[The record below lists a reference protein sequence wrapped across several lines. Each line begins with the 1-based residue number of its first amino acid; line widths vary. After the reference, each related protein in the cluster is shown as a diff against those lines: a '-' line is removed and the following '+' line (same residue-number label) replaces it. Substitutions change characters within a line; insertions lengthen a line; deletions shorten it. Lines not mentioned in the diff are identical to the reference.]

1 MQKKLIAVAVL
12 GACVAGSAFAAN
24 VDVYGRI
31 DTGLSYV
38 HYDET
43 GLSDAVD
50 TLSLDSGL
58 SSGSRWGLKGS
69 EDLGNG
75 YQVGFV
81 LESSFD
87 SDTGKMSKDGRLFN
101 REATLRV
108 SGPFGSIYAGRMGR
122 IGSDAGSVGFYAG
135 SVSPF
140 GSGWGEMPG
149 HFAVTANYDTR
160 YSNALA
166 YVSPKV
172 GPVTVYAQYT
182 MGNATENE
190 SGDDRLFSLGAQ
202 ADFGALQV
210 LDLVEYLNKQSTVA
224 GTAGAPNVIH
234 NDSQYD
240 DSYTINLGGSYD
252 FGVAKVFLAGQYF
265 KAAPDFAGMMD
276 NYAKDPR
283 VLNNEWRFSFDGFGV
298 NVGATA
304 PIGAG
309 EFLVSAGYGKGDV
322 NYDTKD
328 AKVSADAYIIQVG
341 YTYPFSKRTNL
352 YAGAGYMQTSMEDGI
367 TTNDTTSDKD
377 FKTTQVMFGLL
388 HKF

>member
-43 GLSDAVD
+43 GLSDAKD
-50 TLSLDSGL
+50 TLSLDSGM
-58 SSGSRWGLKGS
+58 SSGNRWGLKGS

-81 LESSFD
+81 LESGFD
-87 SDTGKMSKDGRLFN
+87 ADTGAMSKDGLFN

-140 GSGWGEMPG
+140 GSGWGKMAG
-149 HFAVTANYDTR
+149 HFAVTANYDSR
-160 YSNALA
+160 YNNALA

-202 ADFGALQV
+202 ADLGALQV
-210 LDLVEYLNKQSTVA
+210 LGLVEYLNKKSVA
-224 GTAGAPNVIH
+224 GTTVYD
-234 NDSQYD
+234 DSQYD

-252 FGVAKVFLAGQYF
+252 FSVAKVFLAGQYF
-265 KAAPDFAGMMD
+265 KAAPNYAGMKA

-283 VLNNEWRFSFDGFGV
+283 VLNNEWRWSFDGFGV

-328 AKVSADAYIIQVG
+328 AKISADAYIIQVG

-367 TTNDTTSDKD
+367 TNTDGTYSDKD

>member
-43 GLSDAVD
+43 GLSDAKD
-50 TLSLDSGL
+50 TLSLDSGM
-58 SSGSRWGLKGS
+58 SSGNRWGLKGS

-81 LESSFD
+81 LESGFD
-87 SDTGKMSKDGRLFN
+87 ADTGALGAGGIFA

-140 GSGWGEMPG
+140 GSGWGKMPG
-149 HFAVTANYDTR
+149 HFAVTANYDSR
-160 YSNALA
+160 YNNALA

-182 MGNATENE
+182 MGNTTENE

-210 LDLVEYLNKQSTVA
+210 LGLVEYLNKKSVADTTVYD
-224 GTAGAPNVIH
+224 
-234 NDSQYD
+234 DSQYD

-252 FGVAKVFLAGQYF
+252 FSVAKVFLAGQYF
-265 KAAPDFAGMMD
+265 KAAPNYAGMKG

-283 VLNNEWRFSFDGFGV
+283 VLNNEWRWSFDGFGV

-322 NYDTKD
+322 NYNTKD
-328 AKVSADAYIIQVG
+328 AKISADAYIIQVG

-352 YAGAGYMQTSMEDGI
+352 YAGAGYMQTSMEDGF
-367 TTNDTTSDKD
+367 TNTDGTTSDKD

>member
-43 GLSDAVD
+43 GLSDAKD
-50 TLSLDSGL
+50 TLSLDSGN
-58 SSGSRWGLKGS
+58 SSGNRWGLKGS

-81 LESSFD
+81 LESGFD
-87 SDTGKMSKDGRLFN
+87 SDTGKMSKDGLFN

-140 GSGWGEMPG
+140 GSGWGKMAG
-149 HFAVTANYDTR
+149 HFAVTANYDSR
-160 YSNALA
+160 YNNALA

-210 LDLVEYLNKQSTVA
+210 LGLVEYLNKKSVASTTVYD
-224 GTAGAPNVIH
+224 
-234 NDSQYD
+234 DSQYD

-252 FGVAKVFLAGQYF
+252 FSVAKVFLAGQYF
-265 KAAPDFAGMMD
+265 KAAPNYAGMKA
-276 NYAKDPR
+276 NYAKL
-283 VLNNEWRFSFDGFGV
+283 VEGNEWHYSFDGFGV

-309 EFLVSAGYGKGDV
+309 EFLVSAGYGKGDL
-322 NYDTKD
+322 NIDTKD
-328 AKVSADAYIIQVG
+328 AKRSADAYIIQVG

-367 TTNDTTSDKD
+367 TNTDSTYSDKD

>member
-43 GLSDAVD
+43 GLSDAKD
-50 TLSLDSGL
+50 TLSLDSGM
-58 SSGSRWGLKGS
+58 SSGNRWGLKGS

-81 LESSFD
+81 LESGFD
-87 SDTGKMSKDGRLFN
+87 ADTGALGAGGIFA

-140 GSGWGEMPG
+140 GSGWGKMPG
-149 HFAVTANYDTR
+149 HFAVTANYDSR
-160 YSNALA
+160 YNNALA

-182 MGNATENE
+182 MGNTTENE

-210 LDLVEYLNKQSTVA
+210 LGLVEYLNKKSVA
-224 GTAGAPNVIH
+224 GTTVYD
-234 NDSQYD
+234 DSQYD

-265 KAAPDFAGMMD
+265 KAAPDYAGMKA
-276 NYAKDPR
+276 NYADEIGKG
-283 VLNNEWRFSFDGFGV
+283 NEWHYSFDGFGV

-322 NYDTKD
+322 NYNTQD
-328 AKVSADAYIIQVG
+328 AKISADAYIIQVG

-352 YAGAGYMQTSMEDGI
+352 YAGAGYMQTSMEDGF
-367 TTNDTTSDKD
+367 TNTDNTTSDKD

>member
-43 GLSDAVD
+43 GLSDAKD
-50 TLSLDSGL
+50 TLSLDSGM
-58 SSGSRWGLKGS
+58 SSGNRWGLKGS

-81 LESSFD
+81 LESGFD
-87 SDTGKMSKDGRLFN
+87 ADTGAMSKDGLFN

-140 GSGWGEMPG
+140 GSGWGKMAG
-149 HFAVTANYDTR
+149 HFAVTANYDSR
-160 YSNALA
+160 YNNALA

-210 LDLVEYLNKQSTVA
+210 LGLVEYLNKKSVA
-224 GTAGAPNVIH
+224 GTTVYD
-234 NDSQYD
+234 DSQYD

-252 FGVAKVFLAGQYF
+252 FSVAKVFLAGQYF
-265 KAAPDFAGMMD
+265 KAAPNYAGMKAT
-276 NYAKDPR
+276 YAKLVDG
-283 VLNNEWRFSFDGFGV
+283 NEWRYSFDGFGV

-309 EFLVSAGYGKGDV
+309 EFLVSAGYGKGDL
-322 NYDTKD
+322 NYNTQD
-328 AKVSADAYIIQVG
+328 AKRSADAYIIQVG

-367 TTNDTTSDKD
+367 TNTDNTTSDKD

>member
-12 GACVAGSAFAAN
+12 GACVAGSALAAN

-38 HYDET
+38 HQKIGDQAGT
-43 GLSDAVD
+43 D
-50 TLSLDSGL
+50 TLSMDSGM
-58 SSGSRWGLKGS
+58 SSGNRWGLKGS

-81 LESSFD
+81 LESGFD
-87 SDTGKMSKDGRLFN
+87 ADTGAMSKDGLFN

-140 GSGWGEMPG
+140 GSGWGKMAG
-149 HFAVTANYDTR
+149 HFAVTANYDSR
-160 YSNALA
+160 YNNALA

-210 LDLVEYLNKQSTVA
+210 LGLVEYLNKKSVDGTTVYD
-224 GTAGAPNVIH
+224 
-234 NDSQYD
+234 DSQYD

-252 FGVAKVFLAGQYF
+252 FSVAKVFLAGQYF
-265 KAAPDFAGMMD
+265 KAAPNYAGMKA
-276 NYAKDPR
+276 NYAGLVKGE
-283 VLNNEWRFSFDGFGV
+283 EWRYSFDGFGV

-309 EFLVSAGYGKGDV
+309 EFLVSAGYGKGDLNV
-322 NYDTKD
+322 DTKD
-328 AKVSADAYIIQVG
+328 AKRSADAYIIQVG

-367 TTNDTTSDKD
+367 TNTDGTTSDKD

>member
-81 LESSFD
+81 LESGFS
-87 SDTGKMSKDGRLFN
+87 SDTGKMSKDVLFN

-210 LDLVEYLNKQSTVA
+210 LGLVEYLNKKSVA
-224 GTAGAPNVIH
+224 GPTVYD
-234 NDSQYD
+234 DSRYD

-265 KAAPDFAGMMD
+265 KAAPDFAGMKD
-276 NYAKDPR
+276 NYGY
-283 VLNNEWRFSFDGFGV
+283 LNVDEIGWRFSFDGFGV

-309 EFLVSAGYGKGDV
+309 EFLVSAGYGKGDL
-322 NYDTKD
+322 NIDTKD
-328 AKVSADAYIIQVG
+328 AKISADAYIIQVG

-352 YAGAGYMQTSMEDGI
+352 YAGAGYMQTSMEDGFI
-367 TTNDTTSDKD
+367 NTDRTYSDKD

>member
-43 GLSDAVD
+43 GLSDAKD
-50 TLSLDSGL
+50 TLSLDSGM
-58 SSGSRWGLKGS
+58 SSGNRWGLKGS

-81 LESSFD
+81 LESGFD
-87 SDTGKMSKDGRLFN
+87 ADTGALGAGGIFA

-140 GSGWGEMPG
+140 GSGWGKMPG
-149 HFAVTANYDTR
+149 HFAVTANYDSR
-160 YSNALA
+160 YNNALA

-210 LDLVEYLNKQSTVA
+210 LGLVEYLNKKSVVGTTVYD
-224 GTAGAPNVIH
+224 
-234 NDSQYD
+234 DSQYD

-252 FGVAKVFLAGQYF
+252 FSVAKVFLAGQYF
-265 KAAPDFAGMMD
+265 KAAPDYAGMKA

-283 VLNNEWRFSFDGFGV
+283 VLNKEWRWSFDGFGV

-328 AKVSADAYIIQVG
+328 AKISADAYIIQVG

-367 TTNDTTSDKD
+367 TNTDGTTSDKD

>member
-24 VDVYGRI
+24 MDVYGRI

-43 GLSDAVD
+43 GLSDAKD
-50 TLSLDSGL
+50 TLSLDSGM
-58 SSGSRWGLKGS
+58 SSGNRWGLKGS

-81 LESSFD
+81 LESGFD
-87 SDTGKMSKDGRLFN
+87 ADTGAMSKDGLFN

-140 GSGWGEMPG
+140 GSGWGKMAG
-149 HFAVTANYDTR
+149 HFAVTANYDSR
-160 YSNALA
+160 YNNALA

-210 LDLVEYLNKQSTVA
+210 LGLVEYLNKKSVA
-224 GTAGAPNVIH
+224 GTTVYD
-234 NDSQYD
+234 DSQYD

-252 FGVAKVFLAGQYF
+252 FSVAKVFLAGQYF
-265 KAAPDFAGMMD
+265 KAAPNYAGMKA
-276 NYAKDPR
+276 NYAEDPS
-283 VLNNEWRFSFDGFGV
+283 VLNNEWRWSFDGFGV

-328 AKVSADAYIIQVG
+328 AKISADAYIIQVG

-367 TTNDTTSDKD
+367 TNTDGTTSDKD

>member
-1 MQKKLIAVAVL
+1 MQWKLIAVAVL
-12 GACVAGSAFAAN
+12 GACVAGSALAAN

-38 HYDET
+38 HQKIGDQAGT
-43 GLSDAVD
+43 D
-50 TLSLDSGL
+50 TLSMDSGM
-58 SSGSRWGLKGS
+58 SSGNRWGLKGS

-75 YQVGFV
+75 YQIGFV
-81 LESSFD
+81 LESGFD
-87 SDTGKMSKDGRLFN
+87 ADTGAMSKDGLFN

-140 GSGWGEMPG
+140 GSGWGKMAG
-149 HFAVTANYDTR
+149 HFAVTANYDSL
-160 YSNALA
+160 YNNALA

-210 LDLVEYLNKQSTVA
+210 LGLVEYLNKKSVA
-224 GTAGAPNVIH
+224 GTTVYD
-234 NDSQYD
+234 DSQYD

-252 FGVAKVFLAGQYF
+252 FSVAKVFLAGQYF
-265 KAAPDFAGMMD
+265 KAAPNYAGMKA
-276 NYAKDPR
+276 NYADLVKTE
-283 VLNNEWRFSFDGFGV
+283 EWRCSFDGFGV

-309 EFLVSAGYGKGDV
+309 EFLVSAGYGKGDL
-322 NYDTKD
+322 NYNTQD
-328 AKVSADAYIIQVG
+328 AKRSADAYIIQVG

-367 TTNDTTSDKD
+367 TNTDNTTSDKD

>member
-43 GLSDAVD
+43 GLSDAKD
-50 TLSLDSGL
+50 TLSLDSGI
-58 SSGSRWGLKGS
+58 SSGNRWGLKGS

-81 LESSFD
+81 LEGGFD
-87 SDTGKMSKDGRLFN
+87 ADTGALGAGGIFA

-140 GSGWGEMPG
+140 GSGWGKMAG
-149 HFAVTANYDTR
+149 HFAVTANYDSR
-160 YSNALA
+160 YNNALA

-210 LDLVEYLNKQSTVA
+210 LGLVEYLNKKSVARTTVYD
-224 GTAGAPNVIH
+224 
-234 NDSQYD
+234 DSQYD

-252 FGVAKVFLAGQYF
+252 FSVAKVFLAGQYF
-265 KAAPDFAGMMD
+265 KAAPNYAGMKA
-276 NYAKDPR
+276 NYAEDPR
-283 VLNNEWRFSFDGFGV
+283 VLNNEWRWSFDGFGV

-322 NYDTKD
+322 NYNTQD
-328 AKVSADAYIIQVG
+328 AKISADAYIIQVG

-352 YAGAGYMQTSMEDGI
+352 YAGAGYMQTSMEDGF
-367 TTNDTTSDKD
+367 TNTDNTTSDKD

>member
-43 GLSDAVD
+43 GLSDAKD
-50 TLSLDSGL
+50 TLSLDSGM
-58 SSGSRWGLKGS
+58 SSGNRWGLKGS

-81 LESSFD
+81 LESGFD
-87 SDTGKMSKDGRLFN
+87 ADTGALGAGGIFA

-140 GSGWGEMPG
+140 GSGWGKMPG
-149 HFAVTANYDTR
+149 HFAVTANYDSR
-160 YSNALA
+160 YNNALA

-182 MGNATENE
+182 MGNTTENE

-210 LDLVEYLNKQSTVA
+210 LGLVEYLNKKSVADTTVYD
-224 GTAGAPNVIH
+224 
-234 NDSQYD
+234 DSQYD

-252 FGVAKVFLAGQYF
+252 FSVAKVFLAGQYF
-265 KAAPDFAGMMD
+265 KAAPNYAGMKG

-283 VLNNEWRFSFDGFGV
+283 VLDKEWRWSFDGFGV

-328 AKVSADAYIIQVG
+328 AKISADAYIIQVG

-352 YAGAGYMQTSMEDGI
+352 YAGAGYMQTSMEDGF
-367 TTNDTTSDKD
+367 TNTDGTTSDKD

>member
-43 GLSDAVD
+43 GLSDAKD
-50 TLSLDSGL
+50 TLSLDSGM
-58 SSGSRWGLKGS
+58 SSGNRWGLKGS

-81 LESSFD
+81 LESGFD
-87 SDTGKMSKDGRLFN
+87 ADTGAMSKDGLFN

-140 GSGWGEMPG
+140 GSGWGKMAG
-149 HFAVTANYDTR
+149 HFAVTANYDSR
-160 YSNALA
+160 YNNALA

-210 LDLVEYLNKQSTVA
+210 LGLVEYLNKKSVA
-224 GTAGAPNVIH
+224 GTTVYD
-234 NDSQYD
+234 DSQYD

-252 FGVAKVFLAGQYF
+252 FSVAKVFLAGQYF
-265 KAAPDFAGMMD
+265 KAAPNYAGMKA

-283 VLNNEWRFSFDGFGV
+283 VLNNEWRLSFDGFGV

-328 AKVSADAYIIQVG
+328 AKISADAYIIQVG

-367 TTNDTTSDKD
+367 TNTDGTTSDKD

>member
-43 GLSDAVD
+43 GLSDAKD
-50 TLSLDSGL
+50 TLSLDSGM
-58 SSGSRWGLKGS
+58 SSGNRWGLKGS

-81 LESSFD
+81 LESGFD
-87 SDTGKMSKDGRLFN
+87 ADTGALGAGGIFA

-140 GSGWGEMPG
+140 GSGWGKMPG
-149 HFAVTANYDTR
+149 HFAVTANYDSR
-160 YSNALA
+160 YNNALA

-210 LDLVEYLNKQSTVA
+210 LGLVEYLNKKSVADTTVYD
-224 GTAGAPNVIH
+224 
-234 NDSQYD
+234 DSQYD

-252 FGVAKVFLAGQYF
+252 FSVAKVFLAGQYF
-265 KAAPDFAGMMD
+265 KAAPNYAGMKG

-283 VLNNEWRFSFDGFGV
+283 VLNNEWRWSFDGFGV

-328 AKVSADAYIIQVG
+328 AKISADAYIIQVG

-352 YAGAGYMQTSMEDGI
+352 YAGAGYMQTSMEDGF
-367 TTNDTTSDKD
+367 TNTDGTTSDKD

>member
-43 GLSDAVD
+43 GLSDAKD
-50 TLSLDSGL
+50 TLSLDSGN
-58 SSGSRWGLKGS
+58 SSGNRWGLKGS

-81 LESSFD
+81 LESGFD
-87 SDTGKMSKDGRLFN
+87 SDTGKMSKDGLFN

-210 LDLVEYLNKQSTVA
+210 LGLVEYLNKKSVADTTVYD
-224 GTAGAPNVIH
+224 
-234 NDSQYD
+234 DSQYD

-265 KAAPDFAGMMD
+265 KAAPNYAGMKA
-276 NYAKDPR
+276 NYADR
-283 VLNNEWRFSFDGFGV
+283 VNGEEWRYSFDGFGV

-309 EFLVSAGYGKGDV
+309 EFLVSAGYGKGDLNV
-322 NYDTKD
+322 DTKD
-328 AKVSADAYIIQVG
+328 AKRSADAYIIQVG

-367 TTNDTTSDKD
+367 TNTDNTTSDKD

>member
-43 GLSDAVD
+43 GLSDAKD
-50 TLSLDSGL
+50 TLSLDSGM
-58 SSGSRWGLKGS
+58 SSGNRWGLKGS

-81 LESSFD
+81 LESGFD
-87 SDTGKMSKDGRLFN
+87 ADTGAMSKDGLFN

-140 GSGWGEMPG
+140 GSGWGKMAG
-149 HFAVTANYDTR
+149 HFAVTANYDSR
-160 YSNALA
+160 YNNALA

-210 LDLVEYLNKQSTVA
+210 LGLVEYLNKKSVDDTTVYD
-224 GTAGAPNVIH
+224 
-234 NDSQYD
+234 DSQYD

-252 FGVAKVFLAGQYF
+252 FSVAKVFLAGQYF
-265 KAAPDFAGMMD
+265 KAAPNYAGMKA
-276 NYAKDPR
+276 NYAELVKGE
-283 VLNNEWRFSFDGFGV
+283 EWRYSFDGFGV

-309 EFLVSAGYGKGDV
+309 EFLVSAGYGKGDLNV
-322 NYDTKD
+322 DTKD
-328 AKVSADAYIIQVG
+328 AKRSADAYIIQVG

-367 TTNDTTSDKD
+367 TNTDDTTSDKD

>member
-43 GLSDAVD
+43 GLSDAKD

-58 SSGSRWGLKGS
+58 SSGNRWGLKGS

-81 LESSFD
+81 LESGFD
-87 SDTGKMSKDGRLFN
+87 ADTGAMSKDGLFN

-140 GSGWGEMPG
+140 GSGWGKMAG
-149 HFAVTANYDTR
+149 HFAVTANYDSR
-160 YSNALA
+160 YNNALA

-190 SGDDRLFSLGAQ
+190 SGDDRLFSLGAK

-210 LDLVEYLNKQSTVA
+210 LGLVEYLNKKSVASTTVYD
-224 GTAGAPNVIH
+224 
-234 NDSQYD
+234 DSQYD

-252 FGVAKVFLAGQYF
+252 FSVAKVFLAGQYF
-265 KAAPDFAGMMD
+265 KAAPNYAGMKA
-276 NYAKDPR
+276 NYAELVKG
-283 VLNNEWRFSFDGFGV
+283 NEWRYSFDGFGV

-309 EFLVSAGYGKGDV
+309 EFLVSAGYGKGDLNV
-322 NYDTKD
+322 DTQD
-328 AKVSADAYIIQVG
+328 AKRSADAYIIQVG

-367 TTNDTTSDKD
+367 TNTDGTTSDKD

>member
-43 GLSDAVD
+43 GLSDAKD
-50 TLSLDSGL
+50 TLSLDSGM
-58 SSGSRWGLKGS
+58 SSGNRWGLKGS

-81 LESSFD
+81 LEGGFD
-87 SDTGKMSKDGRLFN
+87 ADTGALGAGGIFA

-140 GSGWGEMPG
+140 GSGWGKMPG
-149 HFAVTANYDTR
+149 HFAVTANYDSR
-160 YSNALA
+160 YNNALA

-182 MGNATENE
+182 MGNTTENE

-210 LDLVEYLNKQSTVA
+210 LGLVEYLNKKSVASTTVYD
-224 GTAGAPNVIH
+224 
-234 NDSQYD
+234 DSQYD

-252 FGVAKVFLAGQYF
+252 FSVAKVFLAGQYF
-265 KAAPDFAGMMD
+265 KAAPNYAGMKA
-276 NYAKDPR
+276 NYAKF
-283 VLNNEWRFSFDGFGV
+283 VEGNEWRYSFDGFGV

-309 EFLVSAGYGKGDV
+309 QFLVSAGYGKGDL
-322 NYDTKD
+322 NIDTKD
-328 AKVSADAYIIQVG
+328 AKRSADAYIIQVG

-352 YAGAGYMQTSMEDGI
+352 YAGAGYMQTSMEDGF
-367 TTNDTTSDKD
+367 TNTDSTTSDKD

>member
-43 GLSDAVD
+43 GLSDAKD
-50 TLSLDSGL
+50 TLSLDSGM
-58 SSGSRWGLKGS
+58 SSGNRWGLKGS

-81 LESSFD
+81 LESGFD
-87 SDTGKMSKDGRLFN
+87 ADTGAMSKDGLFD

-140 GSGWGEMPG
+140 GSGWGKMAG
-149 HFAVTANYDTR
+149 HFAVTANYDIR
-160 YSNALA
+160 YNNALA

-210 LDLVEYLNKQSTVA
+210 LGLVEYLNKKSVASTTVYD
-224 GTAGAPNVIH
+224 
-234 NDSQYD
+234 DSQYD

-252 FGVAKVFLAGQYF
+252 FSVAKVFLAGQYF
-265 KAAPDFAGMMD
+265 KAAPNYAGMKA
-276 NYAKDPR
+276 NYAEDPR
-283 VLNNEWRFSFDGFGV
+283 VLNNEWRWSFDGFGV

-328 AKVSADAYIIQVG
+328 AKISADAYIIQVG

-367 TTNDTTSDKD
+367 TNTDGTTSDKD

>member
-12 GACVAGSAFAAN
+12 GACVAGSALAAN

-43 GLSDAVD
+43 GLSDAKD
-50 TLSLDSGL
+50 TLSLDSGM
-58 SSGSRWGLKGS
+58 SSGNRWGLKGS

-81 LESSFD
+81 LESGFD
-87 SDTGKMSKDGRLFN
+87 ADTGALGAGGIFA

-140 GSGWGEMPG
+140 GSGWGKMPG
-149 HFAVTANYDTR
+149 HFAVTANYDSR
-160 YSNALA
+160 YNNALA

-190 SGDDRLFSLGAQ
+190 SGDDRLFSVGAQ

-210 LDLVEYLNKQSTVA
+210 LGLVEYLNKQSTVA
-224 GTAGAPNVIH
+224 GTDGAPNVTH

-283 VLNNEWRFSFDGFGV
+283 VLNNEWRWSFDGFGV

-367 TTNDTTSDKD
+367 TTNGTTSDKD

>member
-43 GLSDAVD
+43 GLSDAKD
-50 TLSLDSGL
+50 TLSLDSGM
-58 SSGSRWGLKGS
+58 SSANRWGLKGS

-81 LESSFD
+81 LESGFD
-87 SDTGKMSKDGRLFN
+87 ADTGALGAGGIFA

-140 GSGWGEMPG
+140 GSGWGKMPG
-149 HFAVTANYDTR
+149 HFAVTANYDSR
-160 YSNALA
+160 YNNALA

-210 LDLVEYLNKQSTVA
+210 LGLVEYLNKKSVVDTTVYD
-224 GTAGAPNVIH
+224 
-234 NDSQYD
+234 DSQYD

-252 FGVAKVFLAGQYF
+252 FSVAKVFLAGQYF
-265 KAAPDFAGMMD
+265 KAAPNYAGMKA

-283 VLNNEWRFSFDGFGV
+283 VLNNEWRWSFDGFGV

-304 PIGAG
+304 PICAG

-328 AKVSADAYIIQVG
+328 AKISADAYIIQVG

-367 TTNDTTSDKD
+367 TNTDGTTSDKD

>member
-38 HYDET
+38 HEKIGDQAGT
-43 GLSDAVD
+43 DKLSM
-50 TLSLDSGL
+50 DSGL
-58 SSGSRWGLKGS
+58 SSSSRWGLKGS

-81 LESSFD
+81 LESGFS
-87 SDTGKMSKDGRLFN
+87 SDTGAIGEEGKLFN

-140 GSGWGEMPG
+140 GSGWGKMAG

-210 LDLVEYLNKQSTVA
+210 LGLVEYLNKKSVAITTVYD
-224 GTAGAPNVIH
+224 
-234 NDSQYD
+234 DSQYD

-252 FGVAKVFLAGQYF
+252 FSVAKVFLAGQYF
-265 KAAPDFAGMMD
+265 KAAPNYAGMKANFAD
-276 NYAKDPR
+276 EIGQG
-283 VLNNEWRFSFDGFGV
+283 NEWRYSFDGFGV

-309 EFLVSAGYGKGDV
+309 EFLVSAGYGKGDL
-322 NYDTKD
+322 NFNTED
-328 AKVSADAYIIQVG
+328 AKRSADAYIIQVG

-367 TTNDTTSDKD
+367 TNTDSTYSDKD

>member
-43 GLSDAVD
+43 GLSDAKD
-50 TLSLDSGL
+50 TLSLDSGM
-58 SSGSRWGLKGS
+58 SSGNRWGLKGS

-81 LESSFD
+81 LESGFD
-87 SDTGKMSKDGRLFN
+87 ADTGALGAGGIFG

-140 GSGWGEMPG
+140 GSGWGKMAG
-149 HFAVTANYDTR
+149 HFAVTANYDSR
-160 YSNALA
+160 YNNALA

-182 MGNATENE
+182 MGNTTENE

-210 LDLVEYLNKQSTVA
+210 LGLVEYLNKKSVAVTTVYD
-224 GTAGAPNVIH
+224 
-234 NDSQYD
+234 DSQYD

-252 FGVAKVFLAGQYF
+252 FSVAKVFLAGQYF
-265 KAAPDFAGMMD
+265 KAAPNYAGMKA
-276 NYAKDPR
+276 NYAKF
-283 VLNNEWRFSFDGFGV
+283 VEGNEWRYSFDGFGV

-309 EFLVSAGYGKGDV
+309 QFLVSAGYGKGDV
-322 NYDTKD
+322 NYNTQD
-328 AKVSADAYIIQVG
+328 AKISADAYIIQVG

-352 YAGAGYMQTSMEDGI
+352 YAGAGYMQTSMEDGYI
-367 TTNDTTSDKD
+367 TDNTTSDKD

>member
-43 GLSDAVD
+43 GLSDAKD
-50 TLSLDSGL
+50 TLSLDSGM
-58 SSGSRWGLKGS
+58 SSGNRWGLKGS

-81 LESSFD
+81 LESGFD
-87 SDTGKMSKDGRLFN
+87 ADTGALGAGGIFA

-140 GSGWGEMPG
+140 GSGWGKMPG
-149 HFAVTANYDTR
+149 HFAVTANYDSR
-160 YSNALA
+160 YNNALA

-210 LDLVEYLNKQSTVA
+210 LGLVEYLNKKSVA
-224 GTAGAPNVIH
+224 GTIVYD
-234 NDSQYD
+234 DSQYD

-252 FGVAKVFLAGQYF
+252 FSVAKVFLAGQYF
-265 KAAPDFAGMMD
+265 KAAPNYAGMKA
-276 NYAKDPR
+276 NYAGLVKE
-283 VLNNEWRFSFDGFGV
+283 NEWRYSFDGFGV

-309 EFLVSAGYGKGDV
+309 QFLVSAGYGKGDL
-322 NYDTKD
+322 NIDTKD
-328 AKVSADAYIIQVG
+328 AKRSADAYIIQVG

-367 TTNDTTSDKD
+367 ANTDGTYSDKD

>member
-43 GLSDAVD
+43 GLSDAKD
-50 TLSLDSGL
+50 TLSLDSGM
-58 SSGSRWGLKGS
+58 SSGNRWGLKGS

-81 LESSFD
+81 LESGFD
-87 SDTGKMSKDGRLFN
+87 ADTGALGAGGIFA

-140 GSGWGEMPG
+140 GSGWGKMPG
-149 HFAVTANYDTR
+149 HFAVTANYDSR
-160 YSNALA
+160 YNNALA

-182 MGNATENE
+182 MGNANENE

-210 LDLVEYLNKQSTVA
+210 LGLVEYLNKKSVVGTTVYD
-224 GTAGAPNVIH
+224 
-234 NDSQYD
+234 DSQYD

-252 FGVAKVFLAGQYF
+252 FSVAKVFLAGQYF
-265 KAAPDFAGMMD
+265 KAAPDYAGMKA
-276 NYAKDPR
+276 NYAKL
-283 VLNNEWRFSFDGFGV
+283 VEGKEWRYSFDGFGV

-309 EFLVSAGYGKGDV
+309 QFLVSAGYGKGDL
-322 NYDTKD
+322 NIDTKD
-328 AKVSADAYIIQVG
+328 AKRSADAYIIQVG

-367 TTNDTTSDKD
+367 TNTDGTYSDKD

>member
-43 GLSDAVD
+43 GLSDAKD
-50 TLSLDSGL
+50 TLSLDSGM
-58 SSGSRWGLKGS
+58 SSGNRWGLKGS

-81 LESSFD
+81 LESGFD
-87 SDTGKMSKDGRLFN
+87 ADTGAMSKDGLFN

-140 GSGWGEMPG
+140 GSGWGKMAG
-149 HFAVTANYDTR
+149 HFAVTANYDSR
-160 YSNALA
+160 YNNALA

-210 LDLVEYLNKQSTVA
+210 LGLVEYLNKKSVA
-224 GTAGAPNVIH
+224 GTTVYD
-234 NDSQYD
+234 DSQYD

-252 FGVAKVFLAGQYF
+252 FSVAKVFLAGQYF
-265 KAAPDFAGMMD
+265 KAAPNYAGMKA
-276 NYAKDPR
+276 NYAKDPS
-283 VLNNEWRFSFDGFGV
+283 VLNPEWRWSFDGFGV

-328 AKVSADAYIIQVG
+328 AKISADAYIIQVG

-367 TTNDTTSDKD
+367 TNTDGTTSDKD

>member
-38 HYDET
+38 HEKIGDQAGT
-43 GLSDAVD
+43 DKLSM
-50 TLSLDSGL
+50 DSGL
-58 SSGSRWGLKGS
+58 SSGNRWGLKGS

-81 LESSFD
+81 LESGFS
-87 SDTGKMSKDGRLFN
+87 SDTGAIGEEGKLFN

-140 GSGWGEMPG
+140 GSGWGKMAG

-210 LDLVEYLNKQSTVA
+210 LGLVEYLNKKSVADTTVYD
-224 GTAGAPNVIH
+224 
-234 NDSQYD
+234 DSQYD

-252 FGVAKVFLAGQYF
+252 FSVAKVFLAGQYF
-265 KAAPDFAGMMD
+265 KAAPNYAGMKANFAD
-276 NYAKDPR
+276 ENGQG
-283 VLNNEWRFSFDGFGV
+283 NEWHYSFDGFGV

-309 EFLVSAGYGKGDV
+309 EFLVSAGYGKGDL
-322 NYDTKD
+322 NYNTQD
-328 AKVSADAYIIQVG
+328 AKRSADAYIIQVG

-367 TTNDTTSDKD
+367 TNTDGTYSDKD

>member
-43 GLSDAVD
+43 GLSDAKD
-50 TLSLDSGL
+50 TLSLDSGM
-58 SSGSRWGLKGS
+58 SSGNRWGLKGS

-81 LESSFD
+81 LESGFD
-87 SDTGKMSKDGRLFN
+87 ADTGALGAGGIFA

-140 GSGWGEMPG
+140 GSGWGKMPG
-149 HFAVTANYDTR
+149 HFAVTANYDSR
-160 YSNALA
+160 YNNALA

-210 LDLVEYLNKQSTVA
+210 LGLVEYLNKKSVVGTTVYD
-224 GTAGAPNVIH
+224 
-234 NDSQYD
+234 DSQYD

-252 FGVAKVFLAGQYF
+252 FSVAKVFLAGQYF
-265 KAAPDFAGMMD
+265 KAAPNYAGMKA
-276 NYAKDPR
+276 NYANDPR
-283 VLNNEWRFSFDGFGV
+283 VLNKEWRWSFDGFGV

-328 AKVSADAYIIQVG
+328 AKISADAYIIQVG

-367 TTNDTTSDKD
+367 TNTDGTTSDKD

>member
-12 GACVAGSAFAAN
+12 GACVAGSALAAN

-31 DTGLSYV
+31 DMGLSYV
-38 HYDET
+38 HQKIGDQAGT
-43 GLSDAVD
+43 D
-50 TLSLDSGL
+50 TLSMDSGL
-58 SSGSRWGLKGS
+58 SSGNRWGLKGS

-81 LESSFD
+81 LESGFD
-87 SDTGKMSKDGRLFN
+87 ADTGAMSKDGLFN

-140 GSGWGEMPG
+140 GSGWGKMAG
-149 HFAVTANYDTR
+149 HFAVTANYDSR
-160 YSNALA
+160 YNNALA

-210 LDLVEYLNKQSTVA
+210 LGLVEYLNKKSVDGTTVYD
-224 GTAGAPNVIH
+224 
-234 NDSQYD
+234 DSQYD

-252 FGVAKVFLAGQYF
+252 FSVAKVFLAGQYF
-265 KAAPDFAGMMD
+265 KAAPDYAGMKA
-276 NYAKDPR
+276 NYAELVKGE
-283 VLNNEWRFSFDGFGV
+283 EWRYSFDGFGV

-309 EFLVSAGYGKGDV
+309 EFLVSAGYGKGDLNV
-322 NYDTKD
+322 DTKD
-328 AKVSADAYIIQVG
+328 AKRSADAYIIQVG

-367 TTNDTTSDKD
+367 TNTDGTTSDKD

>member
-43 GLSDAVD
+43 GLSDAKD
-50 TLSLDSGL
+50 TLSLDSGM
-58 SSGSRWGLKGS
+58 SSGNRWGLKGS

-81 LESSFD
+81 LESGFD
-87 SDTGKMSKDGRLFN
+87 ADTGALGAGGIFG

-140 GSGWGEMPG
+140 GSGWGKMAG
-149 HFAVTANYDTR
+149 HFAVTANYDSR
-160 YSNALA
+160 YNNALA

-210 LDLVEYLNKQSTVA
+210 LGLVEYLNKKSIADTTVYD
-224 GTAGAPNVIH
+224 
-234 NDSQYD
+234 DSQYD

-265 KAAPDFAGMMD
+265 KAAPDYAGMKA
-276 NYAKDPR
+276 NYADEIGKG
-283 VLNNEWRFSFDGFGV
+283 NEWRYSFDGFGV

-309 EFLVSAGYGKGDV
+309 EFLVSAGYGKGDL

-328 AKVSADAYIIQVG
+328 AKRSADAYIIQVG

-367 TTNDTTSDKD
+367 TTGNTTSDKD

>member
-38 HYDET
+38 HEKIGDQAGT
-43 GLSDAVD
+43 DKLSM
-50 TLSLDSGL
+50 DSGL

-81 LESSFD
+81 LESGFS
-87 SDTGKMSKDGRLFN
+87 SDTGAIGEEGKLFN

-140 GSGWGEMPG
+140 GSGWGKMAG

-210 LDLVEYLNKQSTVA
+210 LGLVEYLNKKSVASTTVYD
-224 GTAGAPNVIH
+224 
-234 NDSQYD
+234 DSQYD

-252 FGVAKVFLAGQYF
+252 FSVAKVFLAGQYF
-265 KAAPDFAGMMD
+265 KAAPNYAGMKANFAD
-276 NYAKDPR
+276 EIGQG
-283 VLNNEWRFSFDGFGV
+283 NEWHYSFDGFGV
-298 NVGATA
+298 NVGATT

-309 EFLVSAGYGKGDV
+309 EFLVSAGYGKGDL
-322 NYDTKD
+322 NFNTED
-328 AKVSADAYIIQVG
+328 AKRSADAYIIQVG

-352 YAGAGYMQTSMEDGI
+352 YAGAGYMQTSMENCIINTDG
-367 TTNDTTSDKD
+367 TTSDKD

>member
-58 SSGSRWGLKGS
+58 SSGNRWGLKGS

-81 LESSFD
+81 LESGFS
-87 SDTGKMSKDGRLFN
+87 SDTGAIGEEGKLFN

-140 GSGWGEMPG
+140 GSGWGKMAG
-149 HFAVTANYDTR
+149 HFAVTANYDTS

-210 LDLVEYLNKQSTVA
+210 LGLVEYLNKKSVASTTVYD
-224 GTAGAPNVIH
+224 
-234 NDSQYD
+234 DSQYD

-252 FGVAKVFLAGQYF
+252 FSVAKVFLAGQYF
-265 KAAPDFAGMMD
+265 KAAPNYAGMKANFAD
-276 NYAKDPR
+276 EIGQG
-283 VLNNEWRFSFDGFGV
+283 NEWHYSFDGFGV

-309 EFLVSAGYGKGDV
+309 EFLVSAGYGKGDL
-322 NYDTKD
+322 NFNTED
-328 AKVSADAYIIQVG
+328 AKRSADAYIIQVG

-367 TTNDTTSDKD
+367 TNTDGTTSDKD

>member
-43 GLSDAVD
+43 GLSDAKD
-50 TLSLDSGL
+50 TLSLDSGM
-58 SSGSRWGLKGS
+58 SSGNRWGLKGS

-81 LESSFD
+81 LESGFD
-87 SDTGKMSKDGRLFN
+87 ADTGALGAGGIFA

-140 GSGWGEMPG
+140 GSGWGKMPG
-149 HFAVTANYDTR
+149 HFAVTANYDSR
-160 YSNALA
+160 YNNALA

-182 MGNATENE
+182 MGNTTENE

-210 LDLVEYLNKQSTVA
+210 LGLVEYLNKKSVADTTVYD
-224 GTAGAPNVIH
+224 
-234 NDSQYD
+234 DSQYD

-252 FGVAKVFLAGQYF
+252 FSVAKVFLAGQYF
-265 KAAPDFAGMMD
+265 KAAPNYAGMKG

-283 VLNNEWRFSFDGFGV
+283 VLNNEWRWSFDGFGV

-304 PIGAG
+304 TIGAG

-328 AKVSADAYIIQVG
+328 AKISADAYIIQVG

-352 YAGAGYMQTSMEDGI
+352 YAGAGYMQTSMEDGF
-367 TTNDTTSDKD
+367 TNTDGTTSDKD

>member
-43 GLSDAVD
+43 GLSDAKD
-50 TLSLDSGL
+50 TLSLDSGN
-58 SSGSRWGLKGS
+58 SSGNRWGLKGS

-81 LESSFD
+81 LESGFD
-87 SDTGKMSKDGRLFN
+87 SDTGKMSKDGLFN

-140 GSGWGEMPG
+140 GSGWGKMAG
-149 HFAVTANYDTR
+149 HFAVTANYDSR
-160 YSNALA
+160 YNNALA

-210 LDLVEYLNKQSTVA
+210 LGLVEYLNKKSVA
-224 GTAGAPNVIH
+224 GTTVYD
-234 NDSQYD
+234 DSQYD

-252 FGVAKVFLAGQYF
+252 FSVAKVFLAGQYF
-265 KAAPDFAGMMD
+265 KAAPNYAGMKA
-276 NYAKDPR
+276 NYAKR
-283 VLNNEWRFSFDGFGV
+283 VEENEWHYSFDGFGV

-309 EFLVSAGYGKGDV
+309 EFLVSAGYGKGDL
-322 NYDTKD
+322 NIDTKD
-328 AKVSADAYIIQVG
+328 AKRSADAYIIQVG

-367 TTNDTTSDKD
+367 TNTDGTYSDKD

>member
-43 GLSDAVD
+43 GLSDAKD
-50 TLSLDSGL
+50 TLSLDSGM
-58 SSGSRWGLKGS
+58 SSGNRWGLKGS

-81 LESSFD
+81 LESGFD
-87 SDTGKMSKDGRLFN
+87 ADTGAMSKDGLFN

-140 GSGWGEMPG
+140 GSGWGKMAG
-149 HFAVTANYDTR
+149 HFAVTANYDSR
-160 YSNALA
+160 YNNALA

-210 LDLVEYLNKQSTVA
+210 LGLVEYLNKKSVDGTTVYD
-224 GTAGAPNVIH
+224 
-234 NDSQYD
+234 DSQYD

-252 FGVAKVFLAGQYF
+252 FSVAKVFLAGQYF
-265 KAAPDFAGMMD
+265 KAAPNYAGMKA
-276 NYAKDPR
+276 NCAELVKG
-283 VLNNEWRFSFDGFGV
+283 EKWRCSFDGFGV

-309 EFLVSAGYGKGDV
+309 EFLVSAGYGKGDLNV
-322 NYDTKD
+322 DTKD
-328 AKVSADAYIIQVG
+328 AKRSADAYIIQVG

-367 TTNDTTSDKD
+367 TNTDDTTSDKD

>member
-43 GLSDAVD
+43 GLSDAKD
-50 TLSLDSGL
+50 TLSLDSGM
-58 SSGSRWGLKGS
+58 SSGNRWGLKGS

-81 LESSFD
+81 LESGFD
-87 SDTGKMSKDGRLFN
+87 ADTGAMSKDGLFD

-140 GSGWGEMPG
+140 GSGWGKMAG
-149 HFAVTANYDTR
+149 HFAVTANYDSR
-160 YSNALA
+160 YNNALA

-182 MGNATENE
+182 MGNAIENE

-210 LDLVEYLNKQSTVA
+210 LGLVEYLNKKSA
-224 GTAGAPNVIH
+224 GTTVYD
-234 NDSQYD
+234 DSQYD

-252 FGVAKVFLAGQYF
+252 FSVAKVFLAGQYF
-265 KAAPDFAGMMD
+265 KAAPNYAGMKA
-276 NYAKDPR
+276 NYAKDPS
-283 VLNNEWRFSFDGFGV
+283 VLNNEWRLSFDGFGV

-328 AKVSADAYIIQVG
+328 AKISADAYIIQVG

-367 TTNDTTSDKD
+367 TNTDGTTSDKD

>member
-43 GLSDAVD
+43 GLSDAKD
-50 TLSLDSGL
+50 TLSLDSGM
-58 SSGSRWGLKGS
+58 SSGNRWGLKGS

-81 LESSFD
+81 LESGFD
-87 SDTGKMSKDGRLFN
+87 ADTGAMSKDGLFN

-140 GSGWGEMPG
+140 GSGWGKMAG
-149 HFAVTANYDTR
+149 HFAVTANYDSR
-160 YSNALA
+160 YNNALA

-210 LDLVEYLNKQSTVA
+210 LGLVEYLNKKSA
-224 GTAGAPNVIH
+224 GTTVYD
-234 NDSQYD
+234 DSQYD

-252 FGVAKVFLAGQYF
+252 FSVAKVFLAGQYF
-265 KAAPDFAGMMD
+265 KAAPNYAGMKA

-283 VLNNEWRFSFDGFGV
+283 VLNNEWRWSFDGFGV

-328 AKVSADAYIIQVG
+328 AKISADAYIIQVG

-367 TTNDTTSDKD
+367 TNTDGTTSDKD

>member
-43 GLSDAVD
+43 GLSDAKD
-50 TLSLDSGL
+50 TLSLDSGM
-58 SSGSRWGLKGS
+58 SSGNRWGLKGS

-81 LESSFD
+81 LESGFD
-87 SDTGKMSKDGRLFN
+87 ADTGALGAGGIFA

-149 HFAVTANYDTR
+149 HFAVTANYDSR

-210 LDLVEYLNKQSTVA
+210 LGLVEYLNKKSVA
-224 GTAGAPNVIH
+224 GTTVYD
-234 NDSQYD
+234 DSQYD

-252 FGVAKVFLAGQYF
+252 FSVAKVFLAGQYF
-265 KAAPDFAGMMD
+265 KAAPNYAGMKA
-276 NYAKDPR
+276 NYADEIGEG
-283 VLNNEWRFSFDGFGV
+283 NEWHYSFDGFGV

-309 EFLVSAGYGKGDV
+309 EFLVSAGYGKGDL
-322 NYDTKD
+322 NIDTKD
-328 AKVSADAYIIQVG
+328 AKRSADAYIIQVG

-367 TTNDTTSDKD
+367 TNTDGTTSDKD

>member
-43 GLSDAVD
+43 GLSDAKD

-58 SSGSRWGLKGS
+58 SSGNRWGLKGS

-81 LESSFD
+81 LESGFD
-87 SDTGKMSKDGRLFN
+87 ADTGALGAGGIFG

-140 GSGWGEMPG
+140 GSGWGKMAG
-149 HFAVTANYDTR
+149 HFAVTANYDSR
-160 YSNALA
+160 YNNALA

-210 LDLVEYLNKQSTVA
+210 LGLVEYLNKKSVA
-224 GTAGAPNVIH
+224 GTTVYD
-234 NDSQYD
+234 DSQYD

-252 FGVAKVFLAGQYF
+252 FSVAKVFLAGQYF
-265 KAAPDFAGMMD
+265 KAAPNYAGMKA
-276 NYAKDPR
+276 NYAKL
-283 VLNNEWRFSFDGFGV
+283 VEGNEWRYSFDGFGV

-309 EFLVSAGYGKGDV
+309 QFLVSAGYGKGDV
-322 NYDTKD
+322 NYNTQD
-328 AKVSADAYIIQVG
+328 AKISADAYIIQVG

-352 YAGAGYMQTSMEDGI
+352 YAGAGYMQTSMEDGF
-367 TTNDTTSDKD
+367 TNTDNTYSDKD

>member
-43 GLSDAVD
+43 GLSDAKD
-50 TLSLDSGL
+50 TLSLDSGM
-58 SSGSRWGLKGS
+58 SSGNRWGLKGS

-81 LESSFD
+81 LESGFD
-87 SDTGKMSKDGRLFN
+87 ADTGALGAGGIFG

-140 GSGWGEMPG
+140 GSGWGKMAG
-149 HFAVTANYDTR
+149 HFAVTANYDSS
-160 YSNALA
+160 YNNALA

-182 MGNATENE
+182 MGNTTENE

-210 LDLVEYLNKQSTVA
+210 LGLVEYLNKKSVA
-224 GTAGAPNVIH
+224 GTTVYD
-234 NDSQYD
+234 DSQYD

-252 FGVAKVFLAGQYF
+252 FSVAKVFLAGQYF
-265 KAAPDFAGMMD
+265 KAAPNYAGMKA
-276 NYAKDPR
+276 NYAKL
-283 VLNNEWRFSFDGFGV
+283 VEGNEWRYSFDGFGV

-322 NYDTKD
+322 NYNTQD
-328 AKVSADAYIIQVG
+328 AKISADAYIIQVG

-367 TTNDTTSDKD
+367 TTGNTTSDKD